1 MPAIT
6 LRTAA
11 VPVLATTTALLLC
24 SCSAGAGAGAGTGAG
39 QGKAATAAKS
49 GQRLTTTLGT
59 AKDSQGPAPEIP
71 GARRGGTVTVAN
83 QADFPHLDPQKIYA
97 GERYSTSLLWGRQLT
112 QYQIVDGRPRLV
124 GDLATDTGT
133 SSDGGRTWTYR
144 LKDGIA
150 WEDGKPVTAQQVK
163 YGIERTFAP
172 GFEVGPAYWQPWLT
186 GTKDLTEAVKKY
198 GGPKKDGDL
207 KAIETP
213 DDKTIVF
220 HFPQPQSDV
229 PYMAAQSSSSPVR
242 EDKDTGTGYDLKP
255 FATGPYKIVEHKQ
268 NQSLTLE
275 RNPYWKPETDSI
287 RHAYPD
293 RFAFTFGKEALNTAQ
308 EVFAGQGA
316 GATTLTTKD
325 LLPPELISTVERDPA
340 KRALVVSGSK
350 GAYTQDL
357 YIRNDRVTDPEVR
370 KAIHYLFPRKQ
381 ARQVLGGRYAG
392 DIATTLSS
400 PAVVGWKKYDLYPV
414 APTGDIA
421 KAKEHLARAKT
432 KVTRLTYAYPTDSP
446 ADDQVAQVL
455 ADAFAKAGITLVLKG
470 LQPGAFNDQVFGG
483 EDSPYDLFLSTNSV
497 DWPTPST
504 LLPLG
509 YESHLDAVSNPI
521 RYANPR
527 VDEELARIAKI
538 GDARKKADELIALE
552 QTVMKDVPLV
562 PFLYKS
568 VSQFRGERIGGA
580 ATHPIYG
587 VTALADVYVKNS

>member
-6 LRTAA
+6 LRAAA
-11 VPVLATTTALLLC
+11 VPALATAAALLLC
-24 SCSAGAGAGAGTGAG
+24 SCSAGAGADTAAG
-39 QGKAATAAKS
+39 QGKNSTAAKS
-49 GQRLTTTLGT
+49 GQRLTATLGT
-59 AKDSQGPAPEIP
+59 AKDSRGPAPEVP
-71 GARRGGTVTVAN
+71 GARKGGTVTVAN
-83 QADFPHLDPQKIYA
+83 EADFSHLDPQKIYA

-133 SSDGGRTWTYR
+133 SSDGGRTWTYH

-150 WEDGKPVTAQQVK
+150 WEDGKPVTARQVK

-172 GFEVGPAYWQPWLT
+172 GFELGPTYWPQWLT
-186 GTKDLTEAVKKY
+186 GSEDRTEAVKKY
-198 GGPKKDGDL
+198 GGPEKDGDL
-207 KAIETP
+207 AAIETP
-213 DDKTIVF
+213 DDRTIVF
-220 HFPQPQSDV
+220 HFPEPQSDV

-255 FATGPYKIVEHKQ
+255 FATGPYRIVEHKQ

-275 RNPYWKPETDSI
+275 RNPHWKPETDPI

-293 RFAFTFGKEALNTAQ
+293 RFEFTFGKAALNTAQ
-308 EVFAGQGA
+308 EVFNSQGA

-325 LLPPELISTVERDPA
+325 TLPPELISTVERDPA
-340 KRALVVSGSK
+340 KRKLVVSGSQ

-370 KAIHYLFPRKQ
+370 KAIHYLFPREQ

-392 DIATTLSS
+392 DLATTLSS

-414 APTGDIA
+414 APTGDVA
-421 KAKEHLARAKT
+421 KAKEHLAKART
-432 KVTRLTYAYPTDSP
+432 KVTRLTYAYPTESP
-446 ADDQVAQVL
+446 QDDQVAQVL
-455 ADAFAKAGITLVLKG
+455 ADAFAKAGIELVVKG
-470 LQPGAFNDQVFGG
+470 LTPAAFNDVVFGG
-483 EDSPYDLFLSTNSV
+483 GDNPYDLFLSTNSV

-521 RYANPR
+521 RYGNPR
-527 VDEELARIAKI
+527 VDGELARIAKI
-538 GDARKKADELIALE
+538 GDARKKAEELIALE

-587 VTALADVYVKNS
+587 VPALTNVYVKNS

>member
-11 VPVLATTTALLLC
+11 VPALATAAALLLC
-24 SCSAGAGAGAGTGAG
+24 SCSAGAGTDAG
-39 QGKAATAAKS
+39 QGRNSTAAKS
-49 GQRLTTTLGT
+49 GRRLTTTLGT
-59 AKDSQGPAPEIP
+59 AKDSQGPAPEVP

-112 QYQIVDGRPRLV
+112 QYQIADGRPRLV

-133 SSDGGRTWTYR
+133 SSDGGRTWTYH

-172 GFEVGPAYWQPWLT
+172 GFEIGPVYWPQWLT
-186 GTKDLTEAVKKY
+186 GSEDRTEAVKKY

-213 DDKTIVF
+213 DDKTVVF

-242 EDKDTGTGYDLKP
+242 EDKDTGTGYDVKP
-255 FATGPYKIVEHKQ
+255 FATGPYRIVEHKQ
-268 NQSLTLE
+268 NQSLSLE
-275 RNPYWKPETDSI
+275 RNPHWKPETDSI

-293 RFAFTFGKEALNTAQ
+293 RFEFTFGKPALNTAQ
-308 EVFAGQGA
+308 EVFNGQGT

-325 LLPPELISTVERDPA
+325 ELPPELISTFERDPA
-340 KRALVVSGSK
+340 KRQLAVSGSR
-350 GAYTQDL
+350 GAYTSDL

-370 KAIHYLFPRKQ
+370 KAIHYLFPREQ

-392 DIATTLSS
+392 DLATTLSS

-421 KAKEHLARAKT
+421 KAKEHLARAKS
-432 KVTRLTYAYPTDSP
+432 KVTKLTYAYPTESP
-446 ADDQVAQVL
+446 QDDQVAQVL
-455 ADAFAKAGITLVLKG
+455 VDAFGKAGIELVVKG
-470 LQPGAFNDQVFGG
+470 LQPAAFYDMVFGA
-483 EDSPYDLFLSTNSV
+483 DNPYDLFLSTNSV

-504 LLPLG
+504 LLPLS

-521 RYANPR
+521 HYGNPR
-527 VDEELARIAKI
+527 VDRELARIAKI
-538 GDARKKADELIALE
+538 GDAQQKAEELISLE
-552 QTVMKDVPLV
+552 ETVMKDVPVV

-568 VSQFRGERIGGA
+568 VTQFRGKDIGGA
-580 ATHPIYG
+580 AIHPIYG
-587 VTALADVYVKNS
+587 VPALADVYVKNS

>member
-11 VPVLATTTALLLC
+11 VPALATAAALLLC
-24 SCSAGAGAGAGTGAG
+24 SCSAGAGTDAG
-39 QGKAATAAKS
+39 QGRNSTAAKS

-59 AKDSQGPAPEIP
+59 AKNSQGPAPEVP

-112 QYQIVDGRPRLV
+112 QYQIADGRPRLV

-133 SSDGGRTWTYR
+133 SSDGGRTWTYH

-172 GFEVGPAYWQPWLT
+172 GFEIGPVYWPQWLT
-186 GTKDLTEAVKKY
+186 GSEDRTEAVKKY

-213 DDKTIVF
+213 DDKTVVF

-242 EDKDTGTGYDLKP
+242 EDKDTGTGYDVKP
-255 FATGPYKIVEHKQ
+255 FATGPYRIVEHKQ
-268 NQSLTLE
+268 NQSLSLE
-275 RNPYWKPETDSI
+275 RNPHWKPETDSI

-293 RFAFTFGKEALNTAQ
+293 RFEFTFGKPALNTAQ
-308 EVFAGQGA
+308 EVFNGQGT

-325 LLPPELISTVERDPA
+325 ELPPELISTVERDPA
-340 KRALVVSGSK
+340 KRQLAVSGSR
-350 GAYTQDL
+350 GAYTSDL

-370 KAIHYLFPRKQ
+370 KAIHYLFPREQ

-392 DIATTLSS
+392 DLATTLSS

-421 KAKEHLARAKT
+421 KAKEHLARAKS
-432 KVTRLTYAYPTDSP
+432 KVTKLTYAYPTESP
-446 ADDQVAQVL
+446 QDDQVAQVL
-455 ADAFAKAGITLVLKG
+455 VDAFGKAGIELVVKG
-470 LQPGAFNDQVFGG
+470 LQPAAFYDMVFGA
-483 EDSPYDLFLSTNSV
+483 DNPYDLFLSTNSV

-504 LLPLG
+504 LLPLS

-521 RYANPR
+521 HYGNPR
-527 VDEELARIAKI
+527 VDRELARIAKI
-538 GDARKKADELIALE
+538 GDAQQKAEELISLE
-552 QTVMKDVPLV
+552 ETVMKDVPVV

-568 VSQFRGERIGGA
+568 VTQFRGKDIGGA
-580 ATHPIYG
+580 AIHPIYG
-587 VTALADVYVKNS
+587 VPALADVYVKNS

>member
-1 MPAIT
+1 MPAT
-6 LRTAA
+6 RLRATA
-11 VPVLATTTALLLC
+11 VPALATTAALLLC
-24 SCSAGAGAGAGTGAG
+24 SCSAGAGSGNAKNSA
-39 QGKAATAAKS
+39 AATS

-59 AKDSQGPAPEIP
+59 AKDSQGPAAEIP
-71 GARRGGTVTVAN
+71 GARAGGTVTVAN
-83 QADFPHLDPQKIYA
+83 EQDFSHLDPQKIYA

-112 QYQIVDGRPRLV
+112 QYQIIDGRPRLV

-133 SSDGGRTWTYR
+133 SADGGRTWTYH

-150 WEDGKPVTAQQVK
+150 WEDGRPVTAQQVK
-163 YGIERTFAP
+163 YGIERTFGP
-172 GFEVGPAYWQPWLT
+172 GFELGPTYWPQWLT
-186 GTKDLTEAVKKY
+186 GSADRAEAVKKY

-207 KAIETP
+207 EAIETP
-213 DDKTIVF
+213 DDRTIVF
-220 HFPQPQSDV
+220 HFPEPQSDV
-229 PYMAAQSSSSPVR
+229 PYMASQSSSSPVR
-242 EDKDTGTGYDLKP
+242 EDKDTGTGYDVRP

-268 NQSLTLE
+268 NRSLTLE

-293 RFAFTFGKEALNTAQ
+293 RFEFTFGKAALNTAQ
-308 EVFAGQGA
+308 EVLNGQGT

-325 LLPPELISTVERDPA
+325 RLPPELFATVERDPA
-340 KRALVVSGSK
+340 KRKLVVSGSQ

-370 KAIHYLFPRKQ
+370 KAIHYVFPREQ

-392 DIATTLSS
+392 DIAATLSS
-400 PAVVGWKKYDLYPV
+400 PAVVGWKKYDPYPV

-421 KAKEHLARAKT
+421 KAKEHLAKART
-432 KVTRLTYAYPTDSP
+432 KVTKLTYAYPTESP
-446 ADDQVAQVL
+446 QDDQVAQVL
-455 ADAFAKAGITLVLKG
+455 ADAFAKAGIKLVLKG
-470 LQPGAFNDQVFGG
+470 LPPGAFNDVVFGG
-483 EDSPYDLFLSTNSV
+483 GDNPYDLFLSTNSV

-521 RYANPR
+521 RYGNPR
-527 VDEELARIAKI
+527 VDRELARISKI
-538 GDARKKADELIALE
+538 GDARKKAEELIGLE
-552 QTVMKDVPLV
+552 ETVMKDVPLV

-568 VSQFRGERIGGA
+568 ISQFRGEKIGGA
-580 ATHPIYG
+580 AIHPIYG

>member
-11 VPVLATTTALLLC
+11 VPALATAAALLLC
-24 SCSAGAGAGAGTGAG
+24 SCSAGAGTDAG
-39 QGKAATAAKS
+39 QGRNSTAAKS
-49 GQRLTTTLGT
+49 GRRLTTTLGT
-59 AKDSQGPAPEIP
+59 AKDSQGPAPEVP

-112 QYQIVDGRPRLV
+112 QYQIADGRPRLV

-133 SSDGGRTWTYR
+133 SSDGGRTWTYH

-172 GFEVGPAYWQPWLT
+172 GFEIGPVYWPQWLT
-186 GTKDLTEAVKKY
+186 GSEDRTEAVKKY

-213 DDKTIVF
+213 DDKTVVF

-242 EDKDTGTGYDLKP
+242 EDKDTGTGYDVKP
-255 FATGPYKIVEHKQ
+255 FATGPYRIVEHKQ
-268 NQSLTLE
+268 NQSLSLE
-275 RNPYWKPETDSI
+275 RNPHWKPETDSI

-293 RFAFTFGKEALNTAQ
+293 RFEFTFGKPALNTAQ
-308 EVFAGQGA
+308 EVFNGQGT

-325 LLPPELISTVERDPA
+325 ELPPELISTVERDPA
-340 KRALVVSGSK
+340 KRQLAVSGSR
-350 GAYTQDL
+350 GAYTSDL

-370 KAIHYLFPRKQ
+370 KAIHYLFPREQ

-392 DIATTLSS
+392 DLATTLSS

-421 KAKEHLARAKT
+421 KAKEHLARAKS
-432 KVTRLTYAYPTDSP
+432 KVTKLTYAYPTESP
-446 ADDQVAQVL
+446 QDDQVAQVL
-455 ADAFAKAGITLVLKG
+455 VDAFGKAGIELVVKG
-470 LQPGAFNDQVFGG
+470 LQPAAFYDMVFGA
-483 EDSPYDLFLSTNSV
+483 DNPYDLFLSTNSV

-504 LLPLG
+504 LLPLS

-521 RYANPR
+521 HYGNPR
-527 VDEELARIAKI
+527 VDRELARIAKI
-538 GDARKKADELIALE
+538 GDAQQKAEELISLE
-552 QTVMKDVPLV
+552 ETVMKDVPVV

-568 VSQFRGERIGGA
+568 VTQFRGKDIGGA
-580 ATHPIYG
+580 AIHPIYG
-587 VTALADVYVKNS
+587 VPALADVYVKNS